1 MSMQASDESP
11 RVMTDNCASNF
22 RGNQK
27 YDAGVVYTDMV
38 AIAYGIVLVFVAI
51 SQIDVPP

>member
-1 MSMQASDESP
+1 MSMQASYESP
-11 RVMTDNCASNF
+11 RVMTVNGASNF

-51 SQIDVPP
+51 SQIDVTP